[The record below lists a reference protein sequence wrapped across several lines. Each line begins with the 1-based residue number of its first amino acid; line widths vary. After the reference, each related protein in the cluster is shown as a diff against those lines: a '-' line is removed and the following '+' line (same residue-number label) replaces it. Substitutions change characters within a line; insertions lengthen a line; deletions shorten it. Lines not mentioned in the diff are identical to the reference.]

1 MKTSLTI
8 AAVVCILAVPVLANA
23 ADTAA
28 MSAKPVAAKQTYCTD
43 SKTHKR
49 ISCKAKPA
57 AGAMMSAK
65 PAGAMSA
72 MKPAAKP
79 SAMMAAKPASKSAMA
94 APGKGKKC
102 GKGYIATNKV
112 CHK

>member
-1 MKTSLTI
+1 MKTSLMI
-8 AAVVCILAVPVLANA
+8 AAVVALMAAPVLAS
-23 ADTAA
+23 ADTAPA
-28 MSAKPVAAKQTYCTD
+28 AKPAVAKQTYCTD

-49 ISCKAKPA
+49 ISCKAKP
-57 AGAMMSAK
+57 
-65 PAGAMSA
+65 SA
-72 MKPAAKP
+72 MAMAAKPAAKP
-79 SAMMAAKPASKSAMA
+79 MSAMAAKPAGGSAMMAAKPATKMAAA